1 MSMFANI
8 GLLGSGIRLRFWIK
22 EQGKIKR
29 RSKAPLSLCWQTW
42 TSFRYRNVV
51 LYSLYLPSFWNVEGS
66 LGTRLTRYT
75 FVHVAYVLCTHL
87 HSLQGC
93 VMINC
98 SISQLM

>member
-29 RSKAPLSLCWQTW
+29 RSKALLSLCWQTW

-51 LYSLYLPSFWNVEGS
+51 LYLLYLPSFWNVEGS
-66 LGTRLTRYT
+66 LGTRLG
-75 FVHVAYVLCTHL
+75 THL
-87 HSLQGC
+87 S
-93 VMINC
+93 MW
-98 SISQLM
+98 LMYYALIYILYNAV